1 MLLVCLEAAV
11 FSFKGHMFLTCTADF
26 HSSTTENE
34 PKVKSCS
41 CFVCLELSLLPVPD
55 DDGSA
60 VTGLVAALLLVLI
73 GVGVIL
79 LVLRKRRNNGKNE
92 QPVCQHRVILSVAM
106 APRIR
111 PSNKS
116 I

>member
-1 MLLVCLEAAV
+1 MEQVT
-11 FSFKGHMFLTCTADF
+11 G
-26 HSSTTENE
+26 
-34 PKVKSCS
+34 CS
-41 CFVCLELSLLPVPD
+41 IVIRNSLLPVPD

-60 VTGLVAALLLVLI
+60 VTGLVAALVLMLI

-92 QPVCQHRVILSVAM
+92 QPVCQLRVILRVGM

>member
-1 MLLVCLEAAV
+1 M
-11 FSFKGHMFLTCTADF
+11 
-26 HSSTTENE
+26 
-34 PKVKSCS
+34 
-41 CFVCLELSLLPVPD
+41 CLELSLLPVPD

-92 QPVCQHRVILSVAM
+92 QPVCQHRVILRVVM